1 MSGKQDSKVQI
12 GRLSLREEGEFWVAY
27 YAHPNTMELALP
39 LGKICM
45 AGIVDNPER
54 KKIFQELMQEIV
66 SDIIEDITGHRP
78 TWGAPQAAPERERG
92 VKP

>member
-1 MSGKQDSKVQI
+1 MSEKQDPKNQI
-12 GRLSLREEGEFWVAY
+12 GRLSLREEGDYWVAY

-39 LGKICM
+39 LGQICM

-54 KKIFQELMQEIV
+54 KQAFQELMQEIV
-66 SDIIEDITGHRP
+66 SDIIEGLTGHRP
-78 TWGAPQAAPERERG
+78 IWGKPQAAPERERG